1 VSLLI
6 LAASESATA
15 GWAKSLHDVYTT
27 VGGYLI
33 SLGLFLLFDAHASYV
48 FVSV

>member
-1 VSLLI
+1 MFLLI
-6 LAASESATA
+6 SATSDSTIA
-15 GWAKSLHDVYTT
+15 GWAESLHNVYTT

-33 SLGLFLLFDAHASYV
+33 FLGLFLLFDAHVSYV